1 MKDFLK
7 DAPHHILVGM
17 VCLLFAGLLFVVGLL
32 IFDIAREAVFGK

>member
-17 VCLLFAGLLFVVGLL
+17 VCLFFVVLLCVVGLL
-32 IFDIAREAVFGK
+32 IFDLAREAVFGK